1 MSNPVPIARIVQELE
16 KLKTDMDAGKLKHSE
31 YDQRLARVLQELRE
45 RGVDGDRAEVTTALN
60 DLSTRGVITPGV
72 RDHLENRLGLK

>member
-1 MSNPVPIARIVQELE
+1 MATPVSIDRFKQELE
-16 KLKTDMDAGKLKHSE
+16 KLKSEMDAGNLKHSE

-45 RGVDGDRAEVTTALN
+45 RGVDGDRAKVTAALD
-60 DLSTRGVITPGV
+60 DLSKRGVITPGV